1 MKTIQLNLYHFSE
14 LSERAQKKALAD
26 HQDFNVSHSW
36 WDWLYADAEEAG
48 LKITGFDL
56 DRACYCN
63 AEFIHDA
70 IYTATQVRLNH
81 GEKTETMQVTVA
93 FWERRDHTVNTWT
106 RDEHGELENAEEL
119 DTALDSIEEDY
130 LKVLSIAYLR
140 LLDKVY
146 DELTSDEAIAES
158 LTANEYWFTEDG
170 KIATTI
176 DRLFKEKEPSTTSG
190 N

>member
-14 LSERAQKKALAD
+14 LNERAQKKALAD
-26 HQDFNVSHSW
+26 NQDFNVNNNW
-36 WDWLYADAEEAG
+36 WDWIYDDAEEAG

-63 AEFIHDA
+63 AQFIHDA

-81 GEKTETMQVTVA
+81 GEKTETMQVTTA
-93 FWERRDHTVNTWT
+93 FWERRDHAVNTWR
-106 RDEHGELENAEEL
+106 RDEIGEFENAEEL
-119 DTALDSIEEDY
+119 DTTLDSIEEDY
-130 LKVLSIAYLR
+130 LKAMSLAYLR

-158 LTANEYWFTEDG
+158 LTANEYWFTADG
-170 KIATTI
+170 STAN
-176 DRLFKEKEPSTTSG
+176 RLDKLAEELTQQ